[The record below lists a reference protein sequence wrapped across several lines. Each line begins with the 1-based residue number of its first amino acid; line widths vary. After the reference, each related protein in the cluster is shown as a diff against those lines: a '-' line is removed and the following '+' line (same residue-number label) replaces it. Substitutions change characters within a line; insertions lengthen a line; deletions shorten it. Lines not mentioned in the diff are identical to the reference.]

1 MDNQDYQTLTQR
13 VTRLSSELESI
24 KNELASLKDGDIQ
37 PQRHYTKEEVESFRK
52 GREELI
58 YSYRRFLQA
67 MKNGMDADLIR
78 KYKKWYLDEIGR
90 RFTGDYIDSTKSRFL
105 AEFEFAYNA
114 SPRIIVVDNYT
125 IPIDGNTMGGREL
138 VDILRKANPS
148 IPDDEIRTVAEHY
161 YARVHADNVPAM
173 MNMVEKALS
182 GTPTSTANT
191 DTPWDDDGG
200 MLVK

>member
-13 VTRLSSELESI
+13 ITRLSSELESI

-90 RFTGDYIDSTKSRFL
+90 RFTGDYIDRTKSRFL

-125 IPIDGNTMGGREL
+125 IPIDGNAMGGREL

-148 IPDDEIRTVAEHY
+148 IPDDELHTVAEHY

-173 MNMVEKALS
+173 MNMVERVLS